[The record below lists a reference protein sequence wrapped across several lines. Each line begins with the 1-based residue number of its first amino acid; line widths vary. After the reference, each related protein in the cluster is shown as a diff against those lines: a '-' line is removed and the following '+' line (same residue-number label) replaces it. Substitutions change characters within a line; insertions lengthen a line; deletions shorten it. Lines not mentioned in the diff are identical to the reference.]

1 MITTI
6 SVPAAPGEILDKLTI
21 LDIKSE
27 RISDEIK
34 LANIRLEQDLL
45 NQIVKQDIPASPH
58 LSALIKTLK
67 TINEE
72 LWDIE
77 DDIRDCERNKNFDD
91 QFVKLARA
99 VYHTNDK
106 RCDVKREINQY
117 LGSQI
122 IEEKSYQAY

>member
-6 SVPAAPGEILDKLTI
+6 SIPVSPGEILDKLTI

-34 LANIRLEQDLL
+34 LKNICLEKDLL
-45 NQIVKQDIPASPH
+45 DDIIKRDIPASAH
-58 LSALIKTLK
+58 LSELTKTLK
-67 TINEE
+67 AINEE

-106 RCDVKREINQY
+106 RCEVKREINQY